1 MSLEDGITDPSHV
14 PTEVTS
20 PVALSPGVGKYDL
33 SHLTQAPDQVVG
45 GPVQDDEAL
54 LLFALIRVMLMR
66 RVLEIGGLSGYSAT
80 NFVKAVGPLG
90 VVYTI
95 DIRPVPKVAENHFP
109 IIMDARLIT
118 PATIGDAP
126 LDLVFLDC
134 HEYEV
139 QMEMISR
146 LREQNMITDR
156 TILALHDTNLHPT
169 QSAPWAYE
177 IEGGWVHQAVER
189 RMVNDL
195 RELGY
200 DALSLDTDPRA
211 HGPSLP
217 FRHGLTIMRKF
228 TFLAT

>member
-1 MSLEDGITDPSHV
+1 MLKKR
-14 PTEVTS
+14 
-20 PVALSPGVGKYDL
+20 VAVGKYDL
-33 SHLTQAPDQVVG
+33 SHLTQPSNQVVA

-54 LLFALIRVMLMR
+54 FLFALIRVMLIR

-80 NFVKAVGPLG
+80 NFVKAVGPTG

-95 DIRPVPKVAENHFP
+95 DIKRVPKVAENHVP

-118 PATIGDAP
+118 PAAIGDAP

-156 TILALHDTNLHPT
+156 TVLALHDTNLHPRQT
-169 QSAPWAYE
+169 APWAYE
-177 IEGGWVHQAVER
+177 IEGGWVHQVVER

-200 DALSLDTDPRA
+200 DVISLDTDPRA
-211 HGPSLP
+211 HGPALP